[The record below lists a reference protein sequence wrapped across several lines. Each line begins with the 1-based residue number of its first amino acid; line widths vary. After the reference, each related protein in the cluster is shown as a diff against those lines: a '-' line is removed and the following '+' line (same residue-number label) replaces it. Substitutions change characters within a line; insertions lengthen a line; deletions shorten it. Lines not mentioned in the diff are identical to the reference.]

1 MCLLTHWDGLW
12 LPTGEIIASN
22 DTDIIGKTS
31 NQIWSISLVQKNS
44 MVDIWCSINAHIDT
58 PITAWNSVVGDTV
71 CVTACLSFLQWNKF
85 SVGAL
90 VIRLVN
96 YRQLEVRRPL
106 ELGYGNLK
114 PRYCL
119 ADAIYSQ
126 CLCSHWNQVCT
137 DLSGVV
143 EPPACPE
150 DAYSTFRDIY

>member
-12 LPTGEIIASN
+12 LPTGEIIAST

-96 YRQLEVRRPL
+96 YGQLQVRRPW
-106 ELGYGNLK
+106 ELGYGK

-119 ADAIYSQ
+119 ADPIYYVTAAMETGYV
-126 CLCSHWNQVCT
+126 LHRFTNFGMLHTTVIW
-137 DLSGVV
+137 DGVL
-143 EPPACPE
+143 
-150 DAYSTFRDIY
+150 